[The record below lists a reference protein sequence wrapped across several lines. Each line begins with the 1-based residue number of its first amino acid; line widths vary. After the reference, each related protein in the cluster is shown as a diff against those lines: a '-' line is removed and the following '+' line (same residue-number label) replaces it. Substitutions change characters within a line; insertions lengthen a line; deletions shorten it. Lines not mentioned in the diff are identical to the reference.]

1 MSASVPQDADMRT
14 EKEENRVMSRPSRK
28 LADDLSYPPRA
39 MRAPRAAAYLDISE
53 QALYRLV
60 DAGDLP
66 QPTRKNGIVS
76 WDRLELDAA
85 YESWKDGTSRNTM
98 HALLTRP

>member
-1 MSASVPQDADMRT
+1 MV
-14 EKEENRVMSRPSRK
+14 RK
-28 LADDLSYPPRA
+28 LADNLAYPPRA
-39 MRAPRAAAYLDISE
+39 MRVERAAAYLDISSDSF
-53 QALYRLV
+53 YRLV

-85 YESWKDGTSRNTM
+85 YENWKDGTQRNTM
-98 HALLTRP
+98 HALLKARA